1 MLTFADCMTL
11 MLTFFILLV
20 SMSTVDQR
28 RKLMA
33 LGSII
38 GTFGFNQASYDV
50 FSKKDTKK
58 TVEPG
63 PIDTGDL
70 EPLQAL
76 KWENVSDDIN
86 FSSSRFVQILS
97 INAHLLFEP
106 DGVTLS
112 AEGRATLDRFLPLLM
127 QVRYPLLLAGHTS
140 DLRDEL
146 DLNYQPGKDKENP
159 DLSWR
164 LSLNRTLTIYRYL
177 LDSGMSPDMLRVEA
191 FGKYRPHYPPDTAEN
206 RRGNRRVDI
215 VLDKRSS
222 RLGDRIVE
230 TLPME
235 KKDKDT
241 LNVDGFEFDVST
253 PKELQQSW
261 PKRKKRPPVRPWRS
275 G

>member
-1 MLTFADCMTL
+1 MAKKKKKQVCEEIPLWMVTFADCMTL

-20 SMSTVDQR
+20 SMATIDQR
-28 RKLMA
+28 RKLVA

-38 GTFGFNQASYDV
+38 GTFGFEKQSYEV
-50 FSKKDTKK
+50 FSKVDTKK

-76 KWENVSDDIN
+76 KWENIDDDIN

-97 INAHLLFEP
+97 INAGLLFEP
-106 DGVTLS
+106 DGTTLS
-112 AEGRATLDRFLPLLM
+112 DEGRATLDSFLPLLM
-127 QVRYPLLLAGHTS
+127 QVEYPLLLAGHTS
-140 DLRDEL
+140 DLRDERGL
-146 DLNYQPGKDKENP
+146 DYKPGDVTQNP
-159 DLSWR
+159 DLSWK

-177 LDSGMSPDMLRVEA
+177 LDNGMDPDMLRMEA

-206 RRGNRRVDI
+206 RMRNRRVDI

-230 TLPME
+230 SMPVIREERDVM
-235 KKDKDT
+235 D
-241 LNVDGFEFDVST
+241 VDGFKFDVST
-253 PKELQQSW
+253 PEEL
-261 PKRKKRPPVRPWRS
+261 K
-275 G
+275 

>member
-1 MLTFADCMTL
+1 MAKKKKKPDCEDMPLWMVTFADCMTL

-20 SMSTVDQR
+20 SMATIDQR
-28 RKLMA
+28 RKLVA

-38 GTFGFNQASYDV
+38 GTFGFDKASYEV

-76 KWENVSDDIN
+76 KWENVDDDIN

-97 INAHLLFEP
+97 INASLLFGP
-106 DGVTLS
+106 DGYTLS
-112 AEGRATLDRFLPLLM
+112 AEGRATLGRFLPLLK
-127 QVRYPLLLAGHTS
+127 QVKYPLLLAGHTS
-140 DLRDEL
+140 DLRDEM
-146 DLNYQPGKDKENP
+146 DMNYKPEDDHRNP
-159 DLSWR
+159 DLSWK
-164 LSLNRTLTIYRYL
+164 LSLNRTLAIYRYL

-191 FGKYRPHYPPDTAEN
+191 FGKYRPHYPPDTREN
-206 RRGNRRVDI
+206 RARNRRVDI

-230 TLPME
+230 TMPVVPE
-235 KKDKDT
+235 RKDSMS
-241 LNVDGFEFDVST
+241 VDGFEFDVST
-253 PKELQQSW
+253 PPEL
-261 PKRKKRPPVRPWRS
+261 R
-275 G
+275 

>member
-1 MLTFADCMTL
+1 MAKKKKKQVCEEIPLWMVTFADCMTL

-28 RKLMA
+28 RKLVA

-38 GTFGFNQASYDV
+38 GTFGFNQASYEV
-50 FSKKDTKK
+50 FSKEDTKK

-70 EPLQAL
+70 EPLQSL
-76 KWENVSDDIN
+76 KWENMDDDIN

-97 INAHLLFEP
+97 INARLLFGP
-106 DGVTLS
+106 DGTTLS
-112 AEGRATLDRFLPLLM
+112 PEGLATLDRFLPLLM

-146 DLNYQPGKDKENP
+146 GLNYQPGNDEENP

-164 LSLNRTLTIYRYL
+164 ISLNRTLTIYQYL
-177 LDSGMSPDMLRVEA
+177 LDNGMSPDMVRMEA

-206 RRGNRRVDI
+206 RSRNRRVDI

-230 TLPME
+230 DKPQE
-235 KKDKDT
+235 KEPKDT
-241 LNVDGFEFDVST
+241 LSVDGFEFDVST
-253 PKELQQSW
+253 PEELQ
-261 PKRKKRPPVRPWRS
+261 
-275 G
+275 